1 VSIGT
6 EISERAAS
14 ADRVRAVD
22 EIEWHGHKAR
32 SSQSKHAVSFDE
44 ARSAL
49 RDPDRVTRVDH
60 EHSEWED
67 RYITVGLSLRFR
79 LITVVTSET
88 AWGSIRIITA
98 WRATKRERHGY
109 ETRSL

>member
-1 VSIGT
+1 MSIGT

-67 RYITVGLSLRFR
+67 RYITVGLSMRFR